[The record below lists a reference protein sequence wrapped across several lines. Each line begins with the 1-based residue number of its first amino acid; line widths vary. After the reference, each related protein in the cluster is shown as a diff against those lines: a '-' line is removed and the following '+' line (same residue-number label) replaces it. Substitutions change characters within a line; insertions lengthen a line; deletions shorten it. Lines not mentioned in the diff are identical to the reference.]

1 MTLTT
6 LIIAGAIVLLVVLT
20 IIGLLSRYRKC
31 PSDQL
36 LVVYGKV
43 SGKSAAK
50 IYPGGGVFVWP
61 VIQDYKIMSLKP
73 FQITSEVVGPDSNM
87 IRTHVNVALTTA
99 ISQETSTQ
107 QNAAAR
113 FLSANSD
120 EIQRQI
126 RTILEGE
133 VRLIIAS
140 MSIEEI
146 NSDRDAFKAKVKECL
161 GNELAKIG
169 YDIINVNIQEITDE
183 QDILKN
189 LSKKKETDARANAE
203 ADIADKEKDGAIRKA
218 NIQKEQE
225 IQVATADKDR
235 ETTVAQTKQEQFVK
249 VADIEKEKETQIAET
264 LKSKEIALAETE
276 KNKQTGI
283 AQQKAE
289 QAANVANA
297 NADAESK
304 KAEAE
309 ARKVSAI
316 AEQQALAESNKAK
329 FESNQRQAVAKAEA
343 EAESVEKEQEALKQV
358 RIIKAQQEQEAENAK
373 NTQEK
378 EAKKAEYESAKN
390 IRKAKADQDAGV
402 AEQNAKIL
410 VAEARAKAGKAEADA
425 DKTVQVAK
433 IEADMQAQKTQQE
446 RQLEVNLAEADAV
459 EAKLNATEIIPAE
472 QAKKKTVIE
481 AEAIK
486 EKAILEAEAEKQ
498 KILKKAEGD
507 AEAIRVK
514 MNAEAEGTKAKK
526 LAEAEGQK
534 ALLFAEAEA
543 LQKREMAPALALERM
558 VQSFGGNPDLLVQ
571 YKMVDQY
578 KDIAEAQSHVLEH
591 IKLGNVTV
599 YGDKNTGAAVA
610 KSFIENFAPALDMIN
625 QGVKGQ
631 FKELFN
637 KKVEQLPAPEEA
649 TEKTQQAGN
658 KKFNNKK
665 NKDSFEEVK

>member
-6 LIIAGAIVLLVVLT
+6 LIIAGVIVLLVILT

-99 ISQETSTQ
+99 ISQEITVQ

-113 FLSANSD
+113 FLSASVN
-120 EIQRQI
+120 EIQGQI

-146 NSDRDAFKAKVKECL
+146 NSDRDAFKAKVKDCL

-218 NIQKEQE
+218 KIQKEQE
-225 IQVATADKDR
+225 IAVATADKER
-235 ETTVAQTKQEQFVK
+235 ETTVSQTKQEQSVR
-249 VADIEKEKETQIAET
+249 VAEIEKEKETKIAET
-264 LKSKEIALAETE
+264 QKIKEIQLAEIE
-276 KNKQTGI
+276 KDKQTGI
-283 AQQKAE
+283 ADQKAL
-289 QAANVANA
+289 QTANVSNA

-309 ARKVSAI
+309 ARKISAI
-316 AEQQALAESNKAK
+316 AEQEALAESNKAK
-329 FESNQRQAVAKAEA
+329 FESSQRQAIAKAEA
-343 EAESVEKEQEALKQV
+343 EAESVEKEQEAQKQI

-433 IEADMQAQKTQQE
+433 IEADMQAQKTKQE

-459 EAKLNATEIIPAE
+459 EAKLNATEIVPAE

-498 KILKKAEGD
+498 RILKAAEAD
-507 AEAIRVK
+507 AESVRLN
-514 MNAEAEGTKAKK
+514 MNAEAEGIKNKK

-543 LQKREMAPALALERM
+543 LQKREMAPALALQKM
-558 VQSFGGNPDLLVQ
+558 VESFGGNPDLLVQ

-578 KDIAEAQSHVLEH
+578 KGIAEAQEKMLEH
-591 IKLGNVTV
+591 IQLGNVTI
-599 YGDKNTGAAVA
+599 YGDKNTGADFA
-610 KSFIENFAPALDMIN
+610 KSFIKNFTPALDMIN
-625 QGVKGQ
+625 GGFMDK
-631 FKELFN
+631 FKEVFN
-637 KKVEQLPAPEEA
+637 KEKVNKLPETPEEDPKP
-649 TEKTQQAGN
+649 EN
-658 KKFNNKK
+658 KN
-665 NKDSFEEVK
+665 FEEIK